1 MGILS
6 GNPQDEPMHYG
17 EVFGLWSYVMAG
29 NKMVGNYQ
37 MLLNHV
43 GDDDLKKLLRESIE
57 KCQDEIKQV
66 STILKENGVAA
77 PPASLNRRQQ
87 ILTIFRL
94 AHGFSIRMW
103 RPPRQ
108 DKMPQVL

>member
-17 EVFGLWSYVMAG
+17 EVFSLWSYVMAG

-37 MLLNHV
+37 MLLHHV

-57 KCQDEIKQV
+57 KCQDEVKQI
-66 STILKENGVAA
+66 SAILKENGVAL
-77 PPASLNRRQQ
+77 PPASLNRRLQ
-87 ILTIFRL
+87 ILKIFRRVR
-94 AHGFSIRMW
+94 GFLIRMS
-103 RPPRQ
+103 RPLRQ
-108 DKMPQVL
+108 RKMLQAL